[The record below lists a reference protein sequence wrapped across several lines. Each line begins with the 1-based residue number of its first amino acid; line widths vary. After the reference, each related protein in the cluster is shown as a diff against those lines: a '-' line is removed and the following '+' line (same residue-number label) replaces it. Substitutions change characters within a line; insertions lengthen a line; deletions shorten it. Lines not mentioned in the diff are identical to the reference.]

1 MTTTTKLTLE
11 EITTALAELGFIA
24 DLWHIEDVQHLRPDL
39 TDPQAWSVLQ
49 DCNESRDANIGIHWN
64 VIRIHASVLFPE
76 SVSELQQAI
85 TPRYEVQT
93 AMLSAWENCWTDDD
107 GNPVTFDTR
116 DDAAAAIADHINDC
130 LEAVRNGDL
139 IDAPELDSFR
149 IVEKGRS

>member
-1 MTTTTKLTLE
+1 MTTTTKPTMK

-24 DLWHIEDVQHLRPDL
+24 DLWHIEDVQQVRPDL
-39 TDPQAWSVLQ
+39 TDQQAWSVLRACM
-49 DCNESRDANIGIHWN
+49 DDRDANIGINWD
-64 VIRIHASVLFPE
+64 VVGIHAAVLFPE
-76 SVSELQQAI
+76 SVGGLKQAV

-93 AMLSAWENCWTDDD
+93 AMLSGWENCWTDDD

-130 LEAVRNGDL
+130 LEAVHNGDL

-149 IVEKGRS
+149 IVETDRS